1 MEGEDG
7 GLCNYICIN
16 LNYTFIYYSSG
27 DEIIQLKDSRSR
39 SFESSCGKVKEAE
52 DSEDEFEKEME
63 AEATHLLEMATEKT
77 FSKKDSKQ
85 FEISESLSSR
95 GLEDPN
101 TLPQA
106 GGSVSAVID
115 SSTEGKIN
123 EKEAREKIGGESK
136 YYDDIYFDSSDE
148 GDDGKSLWL

>member
-1 MEGEDG
+1 MKG
-7 GLCNYICIN
+7 
-16 LNYTFIYYSSG
+16 
-27 DEIIQLKDSRSR
+27 SRSR
-39 SFESSCGKVKEAE
+39 SFERSCGKVKEAE

-77 FSKKDSKQ
+77 FSKKGSKQ
-85 FEISESLSSR
+85 FKISESLSSR
-95 GLEDPN
+95 GLEDPS

-106 GGSVSAVID
+106 GGSVSAVVD
-115 SSTEGKIN
+115 SSTEGKMN

-148 GDDGKSLWL
+148 EGDDGKLLGL